1 MIVQDVQSRRAKMP
15 VYEFA
20 CRACKKKFTVVKPIA
35 GYDPKKV
42 VCPKCKSKN
51 VDRQWSGVFVKTSKK
66 S

>member
-1 MIVQDVQSRRAKMP
+1 MP